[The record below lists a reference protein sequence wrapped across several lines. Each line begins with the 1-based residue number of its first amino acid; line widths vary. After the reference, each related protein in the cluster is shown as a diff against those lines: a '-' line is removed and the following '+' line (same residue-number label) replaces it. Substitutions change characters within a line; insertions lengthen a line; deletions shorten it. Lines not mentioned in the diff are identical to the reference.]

1 MHPSKKAIPADAI
14 ETKKSAGE
22 MGSFNINNIPP
33 KNRIQML
40 SYRKTSKIL
49 LKYFIGQGRVDL
61 KLSIWQSIIKAFVMF
76 HLKSSGSA
84 GCVIKISGYMR

>member
-14 ETKKSAGE
+14 ETKKSVGE
-22 MGSFNINNIPP
+22 MGSFKINNTPP

-49 LKYFIGQGRVDL
+49 LK
-61 KLSIWQSIIKAFVMF
+61 
-76 HLKSSGSA
+76 
-84 GCVIKISGYMR
+84 